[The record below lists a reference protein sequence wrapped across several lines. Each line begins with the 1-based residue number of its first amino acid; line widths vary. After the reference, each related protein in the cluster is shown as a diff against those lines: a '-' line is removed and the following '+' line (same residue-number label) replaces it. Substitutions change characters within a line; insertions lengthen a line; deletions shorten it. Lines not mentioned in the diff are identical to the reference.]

1 MERRRLLLHHAH
13 LKGNR
18 GRLEDSGMSMSLTV
32 VQYLGLY
39 GKEKERPDLVSVSP
53 PPSLSKEEHAN
64 DDIGQQMHGDDRL

>member
-1 MERRRLLLHHAH
+1 
-13 LKGNR
+13 
-18 GRLEDSGMSMSLTV
+18 MSTSLTV
-32 VQYLGLY
+32 VKYLGLY